1 MRELIHER
9 DGITLALEEDSEVI
23 KTLRLSAAI
32 STTYI
37 TKRRGWIFFGTY
49 LGTSLDADVENEG
62 QEICFELRTK
72 AVEISQGEAEE

>member
-1 MRELIHER
+1 MASLYTKEVELPWLSKRILKLSRPYDSLPQHLQLILPREEI
-9 DGITLALEEDSEVI
+9 G
-23 KTLRLSAAI
+23 
-32 STTYI
+32 
-37 TKRRGWIFFGTY
+37 IFFGTY